1 MRLAVAFFLLIST
14 LLSADIYD
22 EYHLNEDINKSK
34 NYFFSHTFDKIIRFD
49 AIVFE
54 DKSVTAAGSESLKN
68 ITQKINSYKNG
79 KRNFFISIIGHT
91 HVTTDDDNENG
102 IDSSTYANKIQNT
115 FRDSFDTNKS
125 KKSSKNYAKQ
135 IKKYFIDNRV
145 DENIIALE
153 YRSGLDPMFS
163 QESDRGKLLN
173 NRVMVSL
180 YVEEDLDLDDDGVL
194 NFKDYCPNTKKGIVV
209 DSKGC
214 KFKTI
219 VLLADNKKSKNSI
232 TVSTKQKSIT
242 IDKVKDYTFI
252 KSENDKLSVRKS
264 MSDAKIKAIFTD
276 VLQSSDVR
284 KFTLYF
290 NSSDF
295 VNEDAKLVQIINF
308 LATKENAYIQIIGH
322 TDSKG
327 SATYNE
333 ELAKKR
339 AEMMAKKIKESGAKY
354 LHMRVES
361 YGEYN
366 LAIKTANGVSESKN
380 RRVEI
385 LIR

>member
-14 LLSADIYD
+14 LLLADIYD
-22 EYHLNEDINKSK
+22 EYHLNEDISKSK
-34 NYFFSHTFDKIIRFD
+34 NYFFSNDFDEIIHFD
-49 AIVFE
+49 AVVFE
-54 DKSVTAAGSESLKN
+54 NNSVTAAGSETLKT

-91 HVTTDDDNENG
+91 RATTDDENENS
-102 IDSSTYANKIQNT
+102 IDSSTYANRIQNIL
-115 FRDSFDTNKS
+115 RDSFDTNQS
-125 KKSSKNYAKQ
+125 KKRSENYAKQ
-135 IKKYFIDNRV
+135 IEKYFIDNSV
-145 DENIIALE
+145 DKNIIALE
-153 YRSGLDPMFS
+153 YRRGLDSMFS
-163 QESDRGKLLN
+163 QESDEGRALN

-194 NFKDYCPNTKKGIVV
+194 NIKDYCPNTKKGIVV
-209 DSKGC
+209 DIKGC

-219 VLLADNKKSKNSI
+219 VLLADNGKSKNAI

-252 KSENDKLSVRKS
+252 KSENDKLRVRKS
-264 MSDAKIKAIFTD
+264 MSDAKMKAIFTD
-276 VLQSSDVR
+276 VLHSSNVR

-290 NSSDF
+290 NSRDF
-295 VNEDAKLVQIINF
+295 VNEDKKLIEIIHF
-308 LATKENAYIQIIGH
+308 LATKEDAYIQIIGH

-327 SATYNE
+327 SAAYNE
-333 ELAKKR
+333 ELARKR

-354 LHMRVES
+354 LHMQVES

-366 LAIKTANGVSESKN
+366 LAIKTANGVSESQN

>member
-1 MRLAVAFFLLIST
+1 MRLTFTFFLLIST
-14 LLSADIYD
+14 LLLADIYD
-22 EYHLNEDINKSK
+22 EYHLDKDINKSK
-34 NYFFSHTFDKIIRFD
+34 NYFFSNDFDEIIRFD
-49 AIVFE
+49 AIIFE
-54 DKSVTAAGSESLKN
+54 DNSVTATGSETLKN

-91 HVTTDDDNENG
+91 RATTDDENEDS
-102 IDSSTYANKIQNT
+102 IDSGTYANRIQNI
-115 FRDSFDTNKS
+115 FKDSFDTNRS
-125 KKSSKNYAKQ
+125 EELSRSYAKEVKRYLISKG
-135 IKKYFIDNRV
+135 IKQD
-145 DENIIALE
+145 IIAVE
-153 YRSGLDPMFS
+153 YRNGLDAAFS
-163 QESDRGKLLN
+163 QESDEGRALN

-180 YVEEDLDLDDDGVL
+180 YVEENLDLDDDGVV
-194 NFKDYCPNTKKGIVV
+194 NIKDYCPNTKKGIVV
-209 DSKGC
+209 DIKGC

-219 VLLADNKKSKNSI
+219 VLLADNKKSKNAI

-242 IDKVKDYTFI
+242 IDRVKDYAYI
-252 KSENDKLSVRKS
+252 KSENDRPRVRTS
-264 MSDAKIKAIFTD
+264 MSDAKIKAIFSD
-276 VLQSSDVR
+276 VLESSDVT

-290 NSSDF
+290 NSRDF
-295 VNEDAKLVQIINF
+295 VNEDAKLVEIINF
-308 LATKENAYIQIIGH
+308 LATKEGAYIQIIGH

-333 ELAKKR
+333 KLARKR

-354 LHMRVES
+354 LYMQVES

-366 LAIKTANGVSESKN
+366 LAIKTADGVSESQN